1 MEKIKNCF
9 KKREYDQVL
18 TLAQQALQKDPNNKR
33 LLLLVGYTNQLLG
46 RREEGISWISKAFRV
61 EDLKDGYE
69 YQMDQEIE
77 TLIVLE
83 NETINKEEA
92 EETEKIDAIDID
104 KLTKKLEERTTREI
118 VTTRKTHS
126 TELSNALSEI
136 ENELDRLKGAKQYTV
151 GQAVRS
157 WFAFLVGLILFL
169 DFMTATVLVVLGKF
183 GLFGGLEGIH
193 QIITGFHMPATL
205 PLEVQILI
213 SLPFLCFFGT
223 WDMMAFVVWKLS
235 MVNPVSG
242 WLATIAVALLGLI
255 LAIDP
260 VMISSQYF
268 ADGKWIITLGMVK
281 ESRLQKERANR
292 LENSEVLKYLRRENK
307 EM

>member
-18 TLAQQALQKDPNNKR
+18 VLAQQALQKDPNNKR

-61 EDLKDGYE
+61 EDLNDGYE
-69 YQMDQEIE
+69 CQMDQEI
-77 TLIVLE
+77 
-83 NETINKEEA
+83 
-92 EETEKIDAIDID
+92 DGIDID
-104 KLTKKLEERTTREI
+104 KLTKKLEERTAREV
-118 VTTRKTHS
+118 VTTRKTRS

-136 ENELDRLKGAKQYTV
+136 ENELDQLKGAKQYTV

-157 WFAFLVGLILFL
+157 WFSFMIGLILFF
-169 DFMTATVLVVLGKF
+169 DFMTATVLVILGKF

-242 WLATIAVALLGLI
+242 WLATIAVALLGMI